1 MKFFVERPVAVA
13 MIYLALLVLGVYSFL
28 NTPLELAPRE
38 DYPRIDIQ
46 TSWPGVSPEIV
57 QTQVTAPL
65 EEISASVKG
74 VRKVSSESRIG
85 ASSVTLELDPK
96 ADMEFV
102 NLALR
107 EAVAQARARL
117 PYGVRPSVQP
127 FVPEDFRVNPFLS
140 LTISGDTTL
149 QEMKGLLKERL
160 EFGLGAVKGVTR
172 VDVSGGSDLEV
183 QVVFD
188 EGRLKALDI
197 QPYQVNVALD
207 EGLKTYPAG
216 RIRKSGREY
225 IFKLTGSV
233 RSLDDLGRMIIG
245 LSGNVP
251 VRLADVAEIRPAHAD
266 VLSINRI
273 NGKPTVML
281 TVLKEKGANTLKVA
295 REVKRRLEAVKAA
308 LPGDLVFK
316 TVDDESAEIRKSLG
330 HIELLAGIVTVLVFL
345 MIFIVLRRFV
355 PSLLIL
361 SSIAFSVVITF
372 NLIYLL
378 KIPLNMLTLGALALG
393 FGMFVDNSI
402 VVFENTLRLKEKGV
416 EPVRAALQGAREVFV
431 PVLASTLTT
440 IGVFFCFPYFQ
451 GRLRIYYLPLA
462 FVMASALAASL
473 VVSFSLIPALSPVLL
488 KGGEGRGHKEGREGR
503 FPGFLRFVLRHP
515 VEIVLVSAAILYGSY
530 KWFRAEV
537 TLGEFFPW
545 YSKERLAVDI
555 RMPPGTDIDTMDAV
569 VRKFEA
575 KVLESDVEKE
585 LNARVQPED
594 AYLSISFPAA
604 VENSSRPYALKEEL
618 IRLATRFA
626 GVSIGIYGFNPQ
638 GYHSSLEAGT
648 FYDSRIKFTGYNLK
662 KLKDI
667 TAELERALRRNPRT
681 KDVRTTS
688 SRFGWW
694 RPDSF
699 EYVLRIDREA
709 LRKYDVDPRSLF
721 FHVRMLMAGRFGAPT
736 RVLLD
741 GKETDIVFKF
751 PEADQMDLGRLQD
764 ALLNTKGGESLRLGE
779 VMTLEEKAVA
789 GSIDREDQRF
799 QQTVMWEFRGPS
811 KAADTFKR
819 SVFSSL
825 KLPPGFSAS
834 IDEEGRMTG
843 EEKGRMAFAIVFAV
857 IIIYMVLA
865 ALYESLLQPFI
876 ILLSVPLALIGVFAA
891 FVIAGYPFDSSAY
904 VGVLLMAGIVVNNAI
919 LLVDHINLKRK
930 RGLPRLEA
938 VITGTR
944 ERIRPVFM
952 TTATTILG
960 MLPMLLIQAE
970 AGRRDI
976 WSTLALCTVGGLS
989 SSTIF
994 IFIII
999 PVFYYYGERK

>member
-1 MKFFVERPVAVA
+1 
-13 MIYLALLVLGVYSFL
+13 
-28 NTPLELAPRE
+28 
-38 DYPRIDIQ
+38 
-46 TSWPGVSPEIV
+46 
-57 QTQVTAPL
+57 
-65 EEISASVKG
+65 
-74 VRKVSSESRIG
+74 
-85 ASSVTLELDPK
+85 
-96 ADMEFV
+96 
-102 NLALR
+102 
-107 EAVAQARARL
+107 
-117 PYGVRPSVQP
+117 
-127 FVPEDFRVNPFLS
+127 
-140 LTISGDTTL
+140 
-149 QEMKGLLKERL
+149 
-160 EFGLGAVKGVTR
+160 
-172 VDVSGGSDLEV
+172 
-183 QVVFD
+183 
-188 EGRLKALDI
+188 
-197 QPYQVNVALD
+197 
-207 EGLKTYPAG
+207 
-216 RIRKSGREY
+216 
-225 IFKLTGSV
+225 
-233 RSLDDLGRMIIG
+233 
-245 LSGNVP
+245 
-251 VRLADVAEIRPAHAD
+251 
-266 VLSINRI
+266 
-273 NGKPTVML
+273 
-281 TVLKEKGANTLKVA
+281 
-295 REVKRRLEAVKAA
+295 
-308 LPGDLVFK
+308 
-316 TVDDESAEIRKSLG
+316 
-330 HIELLAGIVTVLVFL
+330 
-345 MIFIVLRRFV
+345 
-355 PSLLIL
+355 
-361 SSIAFSVVITF
+361 
-372 NLIYLL
+372 
-378 KIPLNMLTLGALALG
+378 
-393 FGMFVDNSI
+393 
-402 VVFENTLRLKEKGV
+402 
-416 EPVRAALQGAREVFV
+416 
-431 PVLASTLTT
+431 
-440 IGVFFCFPYFQ
+440 
-451 GRLRIYYLPLA
+451 
-462 FVMASALAASL
+462 
-473 VVSFSLIPALSPVLL
+473 
-488 KGGEGRGHKEGREGR
+488 
-503 FPGFLRFVLRHP
+503 
-515 VEIVLVSAAILYGSY
+515 
-530 KWFRAEV
+530 
-537 TLGEFFPW
+537 
-545 YSKERLAVDI
+545 
-555 RMPPGTDIDTMDAV
+555 MPPGTDIDTMDAV

-648 FYDSRIKFTGYNLK
+648 FYDSKIKFTGYNLK

-667 TAELERALRRNPRT
+667 TAELERVLRRNPRT

-709 LRKYDVDPRSLF
+709 LRKFDVDPRSLF
-721 FHVRMLMAGRFGAPT
+721 FHVRTLLAGRFGAPT

-764 ALLNTKGGESLRLGE
+764 TLLKTKGGESLRLGE

-857 IIIYMVLA
+857 MIIYMVLA

-891 FVIAGYPFDSSAY
+891 FIIAGYPFDSSAY
-904 VGVLLMAGIVVNNAI
+904 IGVLLMAGIVVNNAI

-938 VITGTR
+938 VITGTK
-944 ERIRPVFM
+944 ERIRPVLM

-960 MLPMLLIQAE
+960 MLPMLFLQAN

>member
-28 NTPLELAPRE
+28 NTPLEMAPRE

-57 QTQVTAPL
+57 QTHVTAPL
-65 EEISASVKG
+65 EEVSASVKG
-74 VRKVSSESRIG
+74 VRRVSSESRIG

-107 EAVAQARARL
+107 EAVAHARAKL

-140 LTISGDTTL
+140 LTISGDDTL
-149 QEMKGLLKERL
+149 QEMRGLLKERL
-160 EFGLGAVKGVTR
+160 EFGLGTVKGVMR
-172 VDVSGGSDLEV
+172 VDVSGGSDPEV
-183 QVVFD
+183 RVVFD
-188 EGRLKALDI
+188 EGKLNALDI
-197 QPYQVNVALD
+197 QPYQVNAALD
-207 EGLKTYPAG
+207 ERLRIYPAG
-216 RIRKSGREY
+216 RMKKSGREY
-225 IFKLTGSV
+225 LFKLMGSV
-233 RSLDDLGRMIIG
+233 RSMDDLGRTIVSR
-245 LSGNVP
+245 SGNVP

-273 NGKPTVML
+273 NGKSTVML

-295 REVKRRLEAVKAA
+295 REVKRQLEAVKAA

-316 TVDDESAEIRKSLG
+316 IVDDESAEIGKSLD
-330 HIELLAGIVTVLVFL
+330 HIALLAGIITILVFL
-345 MIFIVLRRFV
+345 MIFVVLRRFV

-402 VVFENTLRLKEKGV
+402 VVFENTLRLKERGV

-440 IGVFFCFPYFQ
+440 IGVFSCFPYFQ

-473 VVSFSLIPALSPVLL
+473 VVSFSLIPALSPALL
-488 KGGEGRGHKEGREGR
+488 KSGERHGHGEGREGR

-515 VEIVLVSAAILYGSY
+515 VEIVLVSAAVLYGSY

-537 TLGEFFPW
+537 SLGEFFPW
-545 YSKERLAVDI
+545 YSAERLAVDI

-626 GVSIGIYGFNPQ
+626 GVSVGIYGFNPQ
-638 GYHSSLEAGT
+638 GYHSSMEAGT
-648 FYDSRIKFTGYNLK
+648 SYDSRITFTGYSLK

-667 TAELERALRRNPRT
+667 TAELERALRRNRRT
-681 KDVRTTS
+681 KDVRTMS

-694 RPDSF
+694 RPDAS
-699 EYVLRIDREA
+699 EYVLRTDREA

-721 FHVRMLMAGRFGAPT
+721 FHVRTLLAGRFGAPA

-741 GKETDIVFKF
+741 GKETAIVFKF
-751 PEADQMDLGRLQD
+751 PEADRMDLGRLQD
-764 ALLNTKGGESLRLGE
+764 TLLKTKGGESLRLRE
-779 VMTLEEKAVA
+779 VLILEEKAVD

-825 KLPPGFSAS
+825 KLPPGFSSS
-834 IDEEGRMTG
+834 IDEEGLMTG
-843 EEKGRMAFAIVFAV
+843 EEKGRIAFAIALAV
-857 IIIYMVLA
+857 MIIYMVLA

-891 FVIAGYPFDSSAY
+891 FIIAGYPFDSSAY
-904 VGVLLMAGIVVNNAI
+904 IGVLLMAGIVVNNAI

-944 ERIRPVFM
+944 ERIRPVLM

-960 MLPMLLIQAE
+960 MLPMLFLQVN